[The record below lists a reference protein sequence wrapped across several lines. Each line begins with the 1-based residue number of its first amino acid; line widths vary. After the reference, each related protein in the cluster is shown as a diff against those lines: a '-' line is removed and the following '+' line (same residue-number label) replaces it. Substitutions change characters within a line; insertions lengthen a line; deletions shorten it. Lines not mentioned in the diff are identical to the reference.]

1 MGETGVFPSQQ
12 AQNKF
17 NREDWARSTP
27 EEKQEIEQGYQRRD
41 FANLQKDRAE
51 RERLQQIR
59 LEKIKARGANPD
71 SDTQSSTTSEEVE
84 NDE

>member
-17 NREDWARSTP
+17 IREDWARSTP

-41 FANLQKDRAE
+41 WANHIKDCAE
-51 RERLQQIR
+51 RERLEQI
-59 LEKIKARGANPD
+59 
-71 SDTQSSTTSEEVE
+71 
-84 NDE
+84 